1 LVSWTVTGSDGS
13 FAFSDSTVPIGDSYR
28 VCFPNPPP
36 GLVFAPQHPATD
48 PGTVSTVDP
57 ITGCAP
63 CFIFQYE
70 YDNTLNNAGLC
81 VGSGPPPVCP
91 PATSCIGSDFNGTS
105 MAQGNYIWLNSI
117 VKVNGRGSNPAT
129 IMFNNSV
136 VSFSVNGLPITLSV
150 PPSTIKFDNTAA
162 SATTTYN
169 AGLSAWVTTVPV
181 NYSGNVF
188 LSGVAYKLPSK
199 YPGGIKP
206 VTWCGDFTAD
216 TGGLSVQW
224 QWGAAVYT
232 TLCADLITT
241 CVKPIDGNKQNPYT
255 NSDHAGT
262 PECFKK
268 YVTGGARGGGG
279 SNFTGS
285 YSATKSATL
294 CP

>member
-1 LVSWTVTGSDGS
+1 
-13 FAFSDSTVPIGDSYR
+13 
-28 VCFPNPPP
+28 
-36 GLVFAPQHPATD
+36 
-48 PGTVSTVDP
+48 
-57 ITGCAP
+57 
-63 CFIFQYE
+63 
-70 YDNTLNNAGLC
+70 
-81 VGSGPPPVCP
+81 
-91 PATSCIGSDFNGTS
+91 

-129 IMFNNSV
+129 IMFNNSA

-150 PPSTIKFDNTAA
+150 PPSTIKFDSTAT

-232 TLCADLITT
+232 TLCADLIAT